1 MHVRYAWTKAA
12 RTSMRAFLQ
21 RLMLICFGVGVALF
35 IGEIALRVREHH
47 SRSVNGY
54 FGADAT
60 VKDARLGYRVPPNTP
75 GHDSLGYRN
84 QSVPT
89 HADIVAI
96 GDSQTW
102 GNNVSRDDAWPQVLG
117 RISNRSVYNMAL
129 GGYGPV
135 QYWVLAQDAETLSP
149 DVLVVALYFGN
160 DMYDAYRTVYQD
172 DAYASFR
179 APGSTKLAEDTIRP
193 KSDLLYNELVAS
205 SAFPHHDRVT
215 TFVMHH
221 SATARAL
228 ALLREPDDAFASAK
242 AWALTRP
249 DHGAVY
255 EHNQVRTV
263 FTTAY
268 RLSALDLDEPRISEG
283 LRITKAMLLLISNL
297 ADKSGEKLLVGLIP
311 TKEMVFSFG
320 TRFEEATRNATYAK
334 LVRMETLNRQ
344 AVMSFC
350 EEHQIA
356 YLDLL
361 LPLASAVGRN
371 EQIYPTTA
379 DGHPNKAGYIVLA
392 SAIEDRLKALRW

>member
-1 MHVRYAWTKAA
+1 
-12 RTSMRAFLQ
+12 
-21 RLMLICFGVGVALF
+21 MLICFGVGVALV
-35 IGEIALRVREHH
+35 IGEVALRVREHL
-47 SRSVNGY
+47 SRSANGY
-54 FGADAT
+54 SGADTT

-75 GHDSLGYRN
+75 GHDSLGFRN

-117 RISNRSVYNMAL
+117 RISRRTVYNMAL

-135 QYWVLAQDAETLSP
+135 QYWVLAQDAETFSP
-149 DVLVVALYFGN
+149 SVLVVVIYFGN
-160 DMYDAYRTVYQD
+160 DMYDAYRTVYQS

-179 APGSTKLAEDTIRP
+179 APGAAKLAEDTIRP
-193 KSDLLYNELVAS
+193 KSDALYDELIAS
-205 SAFPHHDRVT
+205 SAFTKHGPLIN
-215 TFVMHH
+215 FALHH

-228 ALLREPDDAFASAK
+228 ALLRESDDAFASAK
-242 AWALTRP
+242 AWALACP
-249 DHGAVY
+249 DHGAFY

-283 LRITKAMLLLISNL
+283 LRITNVMLLLISNL
-297 ADKSGEKLLVGLIP
+297 AAKNGRKLLVGLIP
-311 TKEMVFSFG
+311 TKEMTFSFG
-320 TRFEEATRNATYAK
+320 THLKEATENPTYAK

-344 AVMSFC
+344 AVISFC
-350 EEHQIA
+350 EEHHIT

-371 EQIYPTTA
+371 KQIYLTTA
-379 DGHPNKAGYIVLA
+379 DGHPDKAGYVVIA
-392 SAIEDRLKALRW
+392 SAIEDKLEALRW